1 MDEFNLD
8 ELRGRAGATREA
20 YYDSIKMTRAL
31 RIRLIETDFEVRLR
45 EDLIK
50 REKPMDNK
58 GTGKV
63 RTYSATSALR
73 ELHHILSHALRTD
86 GIHSFNRVT
95 MSGEWYAIDDDD
107 AERMLAKIQKNIEV
121 LGEVEQDLAC
131 LLDEISDVSEK
142 DLFALQDKLTTL
154 GSER

>member
-31 RIRLIETDFEVRLR
+31 RMRLIETEFEVRRR
-45 EDLIK
+45 EDLLK
-50 REKPMDNK
+50 ESVMEKQ
-58 GTGKV
+58 TGKV

-95 MSGEWYAIDDDD
+95 MSGEWYAIDEDD
-107 AERMLAKIQKNIEV
+107 AERMLAKIKKNIEI

-131 LLDEISDVSEK
+131 LLDDISDVSEK
-142 DLFALQDKLTTL
+142 DLFALQDKLTTI

>member
-1 MDEFNLD
+1 MNEFNLD

-20 YYDSIKMTRAL
+20 YCDSIKMTRAL
-31 RIRLIETDFEVRLR
+31 RMRLIETEFEVRRR
-45 EDLIK
+45 EDLK
-50 REKPMDNK
+50 EKPMDNK

-95 MSGEWYAIDDDD
+95 MSGEWYAIDEDD
-107 AERMLAKIQKNIEV
+107 AERMLAKIQKFLSTRPRRARPAV
-121 LGEVEQDLAC
+121 
-131 LLDEISDVSEK
+131 ISYYFGASK
-142 DLFALQDKLTTL
+142 FLSTRPRRARHQN
-154 GSER
+154 SP

>member
-31 RIRLIETDFEVRLR
+31 RMRLIETDFEVRRR
-45 EDLIK
+45 EDLLK
-50 REKPMDNK
+50 ESVMEKQ
-58 GTGKV
+58 TGKV

-95 MSGEWYAIDDDD
+95 MSGEWYAIDEDD

-142 DLFALQDKLTTL
+142 DLFALQDKLTTI

>member
-31 RIRLIETDFEVRLR
+31 RMRLIETDFEVRRR
-45 EDLIK
+45 EDLLK
-50 REKPMDNK
+50 ESVMEKQ
-58 GTGKV
+58 TGKV

-95 MSGEWYAIDDDD
+95 MSGEWYAIDEDD
-107 AERMLAKIQKNIEV
+107 AERMLAKIKKNIEV

>member
-31 RIRLIETDFEVRLR
+31 RMRLIETEFEVRRR
-45 EDLIK
+45 EDLLK
-50 REKPMDNK
+50 ESVMEKQ
-58 GTGKV
+58 TGKV

-95 MSGEWYAIDDDD
+95 MSGEWYAIDEDD

-131 LLDEISDVSEK
+131 LLDDISDVSEK

>member
-31 RIRLIETDFEVRLR
+31 RMRLIETEFEVRRR
-45 EDLIK
+45 EDLLAKEIVM
-50 REKPMDNK
+50 EKQ
-58 GTGKV
+58 TGKV

-95 MSGEWYAIDDDD
+95 MSGEWYAIDEDD
-107 AERMLAKIQKNIEV
+107 AERMLAKIKKNIEV

>member
-31 RIRLIETDFEVRLR
+31 RMRLIATDFEVRRR
-45 EDLIK
+45 EDLLK
-50 REKPMDNK
+50 ESVMEKQ
-58 GTGKV
+58 TGKV

-95 MSGEWYAIDDDD
+95 MSGEWYAIDEDD

-142 DLFALQDKLTTL
+142 DLFALQDKLTTI

>member
-1 MDEFNLD
+1 M
-8 ELRGRAGATREA
+8 
-20 YYDSIKMTRAL
+20 
-31 RIRLIETDFEVRLR
+31 RLIETDFEVRLR
-45 EDLIK
+45 EDLLK
-50 REKPMDNK
+50 RRNVMEKQ
-58 GTGKV
+58 TGKV

-95 MSGEWYAIDDDD
+95 MSGEWYAIDEDD

-142 DLFALQDKLTTL
+142 DLFALQDKLTTI

>member
-1 MDEFNLD
+1 MNEFNLD

-31 RIRLIETDFEVRLR
+31 RMRLIETEFEMRRR
-45 EDLIK
+45 EDLLK
-50 REKPMDNK
+50 ESVMEKQ
-58 GTGKV
+58 TGKV

-95 MSGEWYAIDDDD
+95 MSGEWYAIDEDD

-142 DLFALQDKLTTL
+142 DLFALQDKLTTI

>member
-31 RIRLIETDFEVRLR
+31 RIRLIATDFEVRRR
-45 EDLIK
+45 EDLLK
-50 REKPMDNK
+50 ESVMEKQ
-58 GTGKV
+58 TGKV

-95 MSGEWYAIDDDD
+95 MSGEWYAIDEDD
-107 AERMLAKIQKNIEV
+107 AERMLAKIKKNIEI

-131 LLDEISDVSEK
+131 LLDDISDVSEQ
-142 DLFALQDKLTTL
+142 DLFAVQDKLTTL

>member
-31 RIRLIETDFEVRLR
+31 RIRLIETEFEVRRR
-45 EDLIK
+45 EDLLK
-50 REKPMDNK
+50 ESVMEKQ
-58 GTGKV
+58 TGKV

-95 MSGEWYAIDDDD
+95 MSGEWYAIDEDD
-107 AERMLAKIQKNIEV
+107 AERMLAKIKKNIEI

-131 LLDEISDVSEK
+131 LLDDISDVSEQ
-142 DLFALQDKLTTL
+142 DLFAVQDKLTTL

>member
-31 RIRLIETDFEVRLR
+31 SMRLIETEFEVRRR
-45 EDLIK
+45 EDLLK
-50 REKPMDNK
+50 ESVMEKQ
-58 GTGKV
+58 TGKV

-95 MSGEWYAIDDDD
+95 MSGEWYAIDEDD

>member
-1 MDEFNLD
+1 MMDEFNLD

-31 RIRLIETDFEVRLR
+31 RMRLIETEFEVRRR
-45 EDLIK
+45 EDLLK
-50 REKPMDNK
+50 ESVMEKQ
-58 GTGKV
+58 TGKV

-95 MSGEWYAIDDDD
+95 MSGEWYAIDEDD

-142 DLFALQDKLTTL
+142 DLFALQDKLTTI

>member
-8 ELRGRAGATREA
+8 ELRGQAGATREA

-31 RIRLIETDFEVRLR
+31 RMRLIETEFEVRRR
-45 EDLIK
+45 EDLLK
-50 REKPMDNK
+50 ESVMEKQ
-58 GTGKV
+58 TGKV

-95 MSGEWYAIDDDD
+95 MSGEWYAIDEDD

>member
-20 YYDSIKMTRAL
+20 YYNSIKMTRAL
-31 RIRLIETDFEVRLR
+31 SMRLIETEFEVKRR
-45 EDLIK
+45 EDLLTK
-50 REKPMDNK
+50 ESVMEKQ
-58 GTGKV
+58 TGKV

-95 MSGEWYAIDDDD
+95 MSGEWYAIDEDD

-142 DLFALQDKLTTL
+142 DLFALQDKLTTI

>member
-1 MDEFNLD
+1 M
-8 ELRGRAGATREA
+8 
-20 YYDSIKMTRAL
+20 
-31 RIRLIETDFEVRLR
+31 
-45 EDLIK
+45 
-50 REKPMDNK
+50 
-58 GTGKV
+58 
-63 RTYSATSALR
+63 
-73 ELHHILSHALRTD
+73 

-95 MSGEWYAIDDDD
+95 MSGEWYAIDEDD

>member
-8 ELRGRAGATREA
+8 ELKGRAVATREA

-31 RIRLIETDFEVRLR
+31 RIRLIETEFEVRRR
-45 EDLIK
+45 EDLLK
-50 REKPMDNK
+50 ESVMEKQ
-58 GTGKV
+58 TGKV

-95 MSGEWYAIDDDD
+95 MSGEWYAIDEDD
-107 AERMLAKIQKNIEV
+107 AERMLAKIKKNIEI

-131 LLDEISDVSEK
+131 LLDDISDVSEQ
-142 DLFALQDKLTTL
+142 DLFAVQDKLTTL

>member
-31 RIRLIETDFEVRLR
+31 RMRLIETDFEVRRR
-45 EDLIK
+45 EDLK
-50 REKPMDNK
+50 EKPMDNK
-58 GTGKV
+58 GTGRV

-95 MSGEWYAIDDDD
+95 MSGEWYAIDEDD

-131 LLDEISDVSEK
+131 LLDDISDVSEK

>member
-8 ELRGRAGATREA
+8 ELRGRAVATREA

-31 RIRLIETDFEVRLR
+31 RMRLIETDFEVRRR
-45 EDLIK
+45 EDLLK
-50 REKPMDNK
+50 ESVMEKQ
-58 GTGKV
+58 TGKV

-95 MSGEWYAIDDDD
+95 MSGEWYAIDEDD

-131 LLDEISDVSEK
+131 LLDEISDVSEQ

>member
-31 RIRLIETDFEVRLR
+31 RMRLIETDFEVRRR
-45 EDLIK
+45 EDLLKEIVM
-50 REKPMDNK
+50 EKQ
-58 GTGKV
+58 TGKV

-73 ELHHILSHALRTD
+73 ELHHILSHALRND

-131 LLDEISDVSEK
+131 LLDDISDVSEK
-142 DLFALQDKLTTL
+142 DLFALQDKLTTI

>member
-1 MDEFNLD
+1 M
-8 ELRGRAGATREA
+8 
-20 YYDSIKMTRAL
+20 
-31 RIRLIETDFEVRLR
+31 RLIETEFEVRRR
-45 EDLIK
+45 EDLLAKEIVM
-50 REKPMDNK
+50 EKQ
-58 GTGKV
+58 TGKV

-95 MSGEWYAIDDDD
+95 MSGEWYAIDEDD

>member
-31 RIRLIETDFEVRLR
+31 RIRLIETEFEVRRR
-45 EDLIK
+45 EDLLK
-50 REKPMDNK
+50 ESVMEKQ
-58 GTGKV
+58 TGKV

-142 DLFALQDKLTTL
+142 DLFALQDKLTTI

>member
-31 RIRLIETDFEVRLR
+31 RMRLIETEFEVRRR
-45 EDLIK
+45 EDLLK
-50 REKPMDNK
+50 ESVMEKQ
-58 GTGKV
+58 TGKV

-95 MSGEWYAIDDDD
+95 MSGEWYAIDEDD

-131 LLDEISDVSEK
+131 LLDDISDVSEK
-142 DLFALQDKLTTL
+142 DLFALQDKLTTI

>member
-1 MDEFNLD
+1 MNEFNLD

-31 RIRLIETDFEVRLR
+31 RMRLIETDFEVRRR
-45 EDLIK
+45 EDLLK
-50 REKPMDNK
+50 ESVMEKQ
-58 GTGKV
+58 TGKL

-95 MSGEWYAIDDDD
+95 MSGEWYAIDEDD

-131 LLDEISDVSEK
+131 LLDEISDVSEQ
-142 DLFALQDKLTTL
+142 DLVAVQDKLTTL
-154 GSER
+154 GGE

>member
-31 RIRLIETDFEVRLR
+31 SMRLIETEFEVRRR
-45 EDLIK
+45 EDLLK
-50 REKPMDNK
+50 RRNAMDK
-58 GTGKV
+58 KTGKV

-95 MSGEWYAIDDDD
+95 MSGEWYAIDEDD

>member
-31 RIRLIETDFEVRLR
+31 RMRLIETDFEVRRR
-45 EDLIK
+45 EDLLK
-50 REKPMDNK
+50 ESVMEKQ
-58 GTGKV
+58 TGKV

-95 MSGEWYAIDDDD
+95 MSGEWYAIDEDD
-107 AERMLAKIQKNIEV
+107 AERMLAKIKKNIEV

-142 DLFALQDKLTTL
+142 DLFALQDKLTTI

>member
-1 MDEFNLD
+1 MNEFNLD

-31 RIRLIETDFEVRLR
+31 RMRLIETDFEVRRR
-45 EDLIK
+45 EDLLK
-50 REKPMDNK
+50 ESVMEKQ
-58 GTGKV
+58 TGKL

-95 MSGEWYAIDDDD
+95 MSGDWYAIDEDD

-131 LLDEISDVSEK
+131 LLDDISDVSEK

>member
-31 RIRLIETDFEVRLR
+31 RMRLIETEFEVRRR
-45 EDLIK
+45 EDLLK
-50 REKPMDNK
+50 ESVMEKQ
-58 GTGKV
+58 TGKV

-95 MSGEWYAIDDDD
+95 MSGEWYAIDEDD
-107 AERMLAKIQKNIEV
+107 AERMLAKIKKNIEI

-131 LLDEISDVSEK
+131 LLDDISDVSEQ
-142 DLFALQDKLTTL
+142 DLFAVQDKLTTL